1 MELSEYQQHAASTD
15 ILASDNEL
23 LPLLGLAG
31 EVGQLIAEY
40 KKRQRDKT
48 GYRAFRDE
56 VHEELGDILWYA
68 AALARHNGF
77 DLDEIAQVNL
87 DKTRGLFRAPGSLQP
102 HELFDADVAAG
113 QRLPTRLTVTLT
125 ETEETTKSGEILQRV
140 RMYRGTQPVGDP
152 LDDNSEHDDAYRYH
166 DVFHLAHM
174 AVLGWSPV
182 IRALL
187 HRKRSSNPAVDRIQ
201 DGGRAIAIEEGLT
214 AYVFTI
220 AAQHS
225 FFTSYAHV
233 PPSVLK
239 TCSKMTAHL
248 EVAAR
253 STADWHAAILAGYTV
268 FQHAVENR
276 GGVITADL
284 AQRRLSYDRPLS
296 DSQQHTAGP

>member
-1 MELSEYQQHAASTD
+1 MELSEYQRHAAGTD

-77 DLDEIAQVNL
+77 DLDEIARVNL
-87 DKTRGLFRAPGSLQP
+87 DKTRGLFGAPGQLPP
-102 HELFDADVAAG
+102 HDLFDADVPDS
-113 QRLPTRLTVTLT
+113 QRLPAQLTVILT
-125 ETEETTKSGEILQRV
+125 ETDETTSSGETLQRV

-182 IRALL
+182 MRSLL
-187 HRKRSSNPAVDRIQ
+187 RRKRSGNPAVDRIQ

-214 AYVFTI
+214 AYVFTM

-239 TCSKMTAHL
+239 TCARMTAHL

-268 FQHAVENR
+268 FQHAVQNK

-284 AQRRLSYDRPLS
+284 AQRRLSYDSPLPGS
-296 DSQQHTAGP
+296 

>member
-1 MELSEYQQHAASTD
+1 MEFSDYQQRAGETD
-15 ILASDNEL
+15 ILTADDEL

-68 AALARHNGF
+68 AALARRNGF
-77 DLDEIAQVNL
+77 DLDDIARDNL
-87 DKTRGLFRAPGSLQP
+87 GKTQGLFGSPGQLPP
-102 HELFDADVAAG
+102 HDLFDRDAPAE
-113 QRLPTRLTVTLT
+113 QRLPSRLKVMLV
-125 ETEETTKSGEILQRV
+125 ETEETTGRGETLQRV
-140 RMYRGTQPVGDP
+140 RMYRGAHPVGDP
-152 LDDNSEHDDAYRYH
+152 LDDNSEHDDSYRYH

-182 IRALL
+182 MRSLL
-187 HRKRSSNPAVDRIQ
+187 RRKRSSAPAVDRVQ

-214 AYVFTI
+214 AYVFTM

-225 FFTSYAHV
+225 FFTNLAHV
-233 PPSVLK
+233 PPSMLK
-239 TCSKMTAHL
+239 TCAKMTAHL

-253 STADWHAAILAGYTV
+253 STADWHAAILAGYAAFRQVTG
-268 FQHAVENR
+268 NR
-276 GGVITADL
+276 GGVLTADL
-284 AQRRLSYDRPLS
+284 KRRTLTYD
-296 DSQQHTAGP
+296 GPPAPEVL